1 MDDIANEQQEF
12 DPARFQALEETVYG
26 TAHAL
31 ETLLQLLIDK
41 GFFTEAELT
50 EKMDALAEH
59 EDIEEVGYDASAP
72 RDKDE

>member
-1 MDDIANEQQEF
+1 MEEHERQEF
-12 DPARFQALEETVYG
+12 DPARFEALEETVYG

-41 GFFTEAELT
+41 GFFTGTELH

-59 EDIEEVGYDASAP
+59 EDVEEVGHDADAL
-72 RDKDE
+72 REQDED